1 MYIHSRTDSARSS
14 CQTGPPTS
22 LPMAAQHS
30 ARHSRAA
37 ARSTP
42 PLTPPPPPP
51 PPPPPRPPPPPPPP
65 TARALPPPP
74 LPPPSRSVNRIV
86 AHAACRRWMGA
97 TRQPRRRRARCP
109 PAGVAMVLAAG
120 PPVERALVVL
130 RALRQSLQGPP
141 AADGTLAR
149 AALRSPKGQLCRA
162 EPQWESA
169 QHTLQPAR
177 HRPRC
182 PPSNPPGGGGL
193 RLLTLAECMA
203 FARSPPQPATH
214 AYNFIG
220 TQVRPHTAIG
230 GAPRAAGGHLAVTL
244 REESA
249 ALDTT
254 THQRSASL
262 EACHARSP
270 RSFQG
275 SPVWRAGGAQRV
287 SWLHPVGQQVCRVQR
302 APAPTPRVQRARPR
316 RRMSLHICAVVSLCS
331 KAVYFTVFS
340 RRRE

>member
-74 LPPPSRSVNRIV
+74 LPPPSRSVNRIA

-130 RALRQSLQGPP
+130 RALRQSLQGSP

-182 PPSNPPGGGGL
+182 SPSNPPGGGGL

-230 GAPRAAGGHLAVTL
+230 GAPRAAGGAPCGTPAR
-244 REESA
+244 RERGLGYHHA
-249 ALDTT
+249 PA
-254 THQRSASL
+254 QRLTRGLSCAQPKILSRPPP
-262 EACHARSP
+262 C
-270 RSFQG
+270 
-275 SPVWRAGGAQRV
+275 GAQVERSEFPGCILWGSKSV
-287 SWLHPVGQQVCRVQR
+287 EFNEHRLQR
-302 APAPTPRVQRARPR
+302 RGCNVHAQGGECLCTSAP
-316 RRMSLHICAVVSLCS
+316 
-331 KAVYFTVFS
+331 
-340 RRRE
+340 